1 MKISEFIN
9 VPKESK
15 DTTSCGTTY
24 SGQKADLAQDIVPQN
39 IVPENIMA
47 PEVDSEIES
56 HPDHSAITEGV
67 SQIFRRQKGGKPTK
81 GFRCT
86 SGPRKGRIVAKP
98 STCFAQTG
106 VSQIFRRQ
114 KGGKPTKGFRCT
126 SGPRKGRI
134 VAKPSTCFAKTD
146 PVKSAK
152 IRKKR
157 QQKARVAGKK
167 MAMTKRSGGGS
178 KRLAGVQIKKKSM
191 KGKSVAPRMK
201 ARASKRLAG
210 VQIKKK
216 SMKGKSVAP
225 RMKARAPV
233 KSRVLKPKK
242 R

>member
-1 MKISEFIN
+1 MKISELLN
-9 VPKESK
+9 TPKESK
-15 DTTSCGTTY
+15 DTTSSATT
-24 SGQKADLAQDIVPQN
+24 SSAIKAGQTQDIVPQD
-39 IVPENIMA
+39 IVPHQFEGTT
-47 PEVDSEIES
+47 EVDSEIES
-56 HPDHSAITEGV
+56 HPDHSAITE
-67 SQIFRRQKGGKPTK
+67 
-81 GFRCT
+81 
-86 SGPRKGRIVAKP
+86 
-98 STCFAQTG
+98 G

-157 QQKARVAGKK
+157 QQKARIAGKK
-167 MAMTKRSGGGS
+167 LAMTKRSGGGS
-178 KRLAGVQIKKKSM
+178 RRLAGVQIKKKSM

-201 ARASKRLAG
+201 T
-210 VQIKKK
+210 
-216 SMKGKSVAP
+216 
-225 RMKARAPV
+225 RAPV